1 MAAQKRHRMAKTLAA
16 LALTAG
22 ILAGC
27 ASPSTVTAPPPPPQ
41 APVVA
46 APPPVVVAPPPA
58 PVASAAPMPQD
69 DKVRVALLLPLSGA
83 SAAIGQSM
91 LDAAQ
96 MALFDLGDD
105 KFVLMPR
112 DSKGEPAAAA
122 AAAKGAID
130 EGASLILGPL
140 FAPQASAVKPVLAQ
154 AGRPV
159 PVVSFSS
166 DWNVAGGGLWVLG
179 FQPQEQVRRV
189 VNMAAGRGALRFGLL
204 APSTPYGDA
213 TLKALTD
220 AAAAVGGQVT
230 RVERY
235 APGTPDMTS
244 VVRRLSNY
252 DGRKAA
258 LASERSR
265 LHGAGDAESQTALRR
280 LSNADTF
287 GEMPFDAVLIAEGGT
302 KLREI
307 ASLFPFFDID
317 PAPARLLGTGL
328 WDEGG
333 LGREPAL
340 IGGWYAAPP
349 SEGRQAFEQRFQ
361 QLYGYKPHRL
371 ATLAYDAT
379 ALAAVLA
386 KAGGRDG
393 FDQAALT
400 NPNGFAGVEGIFRLL
415 PAGVSERGLAVMEV
429 TRTGST
435 LVDPAPTSFQPTPS
449 S

>member
-22 ILAGC
+22 MLAGC
-27 ASPSTVTAPPPPPQ
+27 ASPSTVTAPPPTPQ

-46 APPPVVVAPPPA
+46 APPPVVAPPPPTA
-58 PVASAAPMPQD
+58 TAAPLPQD
-69 DKVRVALLLPLSGA
+69 DKVRVALLLPLSGS

-96 MALFDLGDD
+96 MAMFDLGDA

-130 EGASLILGPL
+130 DGANLILGPL
-140 FAPQASAVKPVLAQ
+140 FAPQASAVKPVAAQ

-159 PVVSFSS
+159 PVLSFSS

-189 VNMAAGRGALRFGLL
+189 VSLAANRGALRFGLL

-235 APGTPDMTS
+235 APGTPDMTD
-244 VVRRLSNY
+244 VVRRLSNF

-258 LASERSR
+258 LAAERSR
-265 LHGAGDAESQTALRR
+265 LQAAGDAESLAALRR

-317 PAPARLLGTGL
+317 PGPARLLGTGL
-328 WDEGG
+328 WDEAG

-340 IGGWYAAPP
+340 VGGWFAAPTP
-349 SEGRQAFEQRFQ
+349 EGRQAFEQRFQ
-361 QLYGYKPHRL
+361 ELYGYKPHRL

-400 NPNGFAGVEGIFRLL
+400 NPNGFAGVEGIFRLV

-435 LVDPAPTSFQPTPS
+435 LVDPAPTTFQPTPS

>member
-1 MAAQKRHRMAKTLAA
+1 VAA
-16 LALTAG
+16 L
-22 ILAGC
+22 
-27 ASPSTVTAPPPPPQ
+27 PK
-41 APVVA
+41 
-46 APPPVVVAPPPA
+46 
-58 PVASAAPMPQD
+58 D

-96 MALFDLGDD
+96 MAMFDLGND

-122 AAAKGAID
+122 AAAKAAID
-130 EGASLILGPL
+130 DGANLILGPL
-140 FAPQASAVKPVLAQ
+140 FAPQASALKPVIAQ

-159 PVVSFSS
+159 PVLSFSS

-189 VNMAAGRGALRFGLL
+189 VSLAAGRGALRFGLL

-213 TLKALTD
+213 TLKALTE

-235 APGTPDMTS
+235 TPGTPDMTD
-244 VVRRLSNY
+244 VVRRLSNF

-258 LASERSR
+258 LAAERSR
-265 LHGAGDAESQTALRR
+265 LQAAGDAESLSALRR

-317 PAPARLLGTGL
+317 PGPARLLGTGL

-340 IGGWYAAPP
+340 IGGWFAAPP
-349 SEGRQAFEQRFQ
+349 PEGRQAFEQRFQ
-361 QLYGYKPHRL
+361 ELYGYKPHRL

-386 KAGGRDG
+386 KAGGRNG
-393 FDQAALT
+393 FDQASLT
-400 NPNGFAGVEGIFRLL
+400 NPNGFAGVEGIFRLV
-415 PAGVSERGLAVMEV
+415 PTGVSERGLAVMEV

-435 LVDPAPTSFQPTPS
+435 LVDPAPSTFQAPPS